1 MKHLIRRRNLV
12 CIIIITLFTLWTVIP
27 IFMMVSQALKPERLM
42 FTDPPTIFFTPNLT
56 HFFYIYSRKN
66 IFLNIVN
73 SGIVGAAT
81 MVLCVTLGV
90 LCAYALSRIRIPA
103 PMVSHC

>member
-42 FTDPPTIFFTPNLT
+42 FTDPPTIFFTPILT
-56 HFFYIYSRKN
+56 HFSPSFQEIIS
-66 IFLNIVN
+66 F
-73 SGIVGAAT
+73 
-81 MVLCVTLGV
+81 
-90 LCAYALSRIRIPA
+90 
-103 PMVSHC
+103 